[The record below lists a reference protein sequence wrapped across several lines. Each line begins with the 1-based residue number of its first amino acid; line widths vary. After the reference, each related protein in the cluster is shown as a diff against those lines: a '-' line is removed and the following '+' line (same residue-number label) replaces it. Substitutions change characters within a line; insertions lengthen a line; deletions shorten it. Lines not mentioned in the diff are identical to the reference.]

1 MEFDGILSTHLATF
15 LVNLNIG
22 LHFSLTMHYTVR
34 MCIPC
39 PRMCKYLPIYFCLA
53 LKLNAENMAMV
64 LNKVDIKD
72 PADVASALGL
82 SQNFAEGIFQA
93 GKNFFGLQSVWNDI
107 LIKWLEHESYV
118 SWGKLA
124 EAVREK
130 RGVDCS
136 QIILEISGEGRV
148 MNALWFLQ
156 LYSFWGN
163 GPWFN
168 WQNSCP

>member
-1 MEFDGILSTHLATF
+1 
-15 LVNLNIG
+15 
-22 LHFSLTMHYTVR
+22 
-34 MCIPC
+34 
-39 PRMCKYLPIYFCLA
+39 
-53 LKLNAENMAMV
+53 MV

-82 SQNFAEGIFQA
+82 SQSFAEGIFQA

-136 QIILEISGEGRV
+136 QTILEISGEGRV

-156 LYSFWGN
+156 HIFIL
-163 GPWFN
+163 
-168 WQNSCP
+168 